1 MAQRTG
7 TQFPSSQPQSQSRG
21 ERERERLLAPAASS
35 RARVAELPQSYTV
48 APRSTFDRQAG
59 GGAEHRP
66 IGASGIEAFRKMTQ
80 KPKRR

>member
-1 MAQRTG
+1 MAQRT
-7 TQFPSSQPQSQSRG
+7 TNYTQPQSRLDA
-21 ERERERLLAPAASS
+21 ERERVLAPAVPNS

-48 APRSTFDRQAG
+48 APRSTFDRAAAA
-59 GGAEHRP
+59 GAEHRP